1 MGTRT
6 PDTAYPDLVRRRRAQ
21 PHPAAWPEQGTV
33 TPNLVCRRG
42 PRALQGPCRRP
53 DTLPEH
59 KFAYQAP
66 RAPARAGD
74 GHTKFG
80 VSRLAWGLA
89 GALTLSR
96 CTGPQVR
103 LQKGAWCRRAHHH
116 LSLPPSSVGSSVLL
130 VLPVACV
137 AISLPWCVVSPCAPP
152 PGRFGCVASPCAPP
166 PERIGLV
173 CHTAA

>member
-1 MGTRT
+1 MRTRT

-33 TPNLVCRRG
+33 TPNSVCRRG
-42 PRALQGPCRRP
+42 PSALQGPCRRP

-80 VSRLAWGLA
+80 VSPLAQDPV
-89 GALTLSR
+89 GALTLCRS
-96 CTGPQVR
+96 TGPQVR

-116 LSLPPSSVGSSVLL
+116 LSLPPSTVGSSVCSCCLSPAWPSPSHG
-130 VLPVACV
+130 VWCRRAHHHRVDSGVWRHRVHHLPN
-137 AISLPWCVVSPCAPP
+137 
-152 PGRFGCVASPCAPP
+152 
-166 PERIGLV
+166 E
-173 CHTAA
+173 